1 MKMRRLATLFV
12 CLMVSRGAA
21 AFDHSDWTHLLKRF
35 VATTEDGHST
45 TIDYAGIQK
54 QRAELQDYLSKLAD
68 VEPQQFSAWPTPER
82 LAFLINAYNAWTV
95 ELILEEYPDID
106 SIRDIGGWFGSP
118 WKQAIAPLLGKKR
131 TLDEIEHGMIRGS
144 GEFDEPR
151 IHFAVNCASIGC
163 PALRREAYVADD
175 LEAQLE
181 AQTRDFLSD
190 RSRNAWRDDALYVSP
205 IFKWYGEDFEAG
217 WRGTDSLVEFLA
229 RYADALGLSQDQKQ
243 ALLDGKATI
252 RYTDYDWRL
261 NDDRHPED

>member
-1 MKMRRLATLFV
+1 MNMRHLLTLLL
-12 CLMVSRGAA
+12 CLTLSRGVV
-21 AFDHSDWTHLLKRF
+21 AFDHGDWTQLLQRF
-35 VATTEDGHST
+35 VASTEDGHST
-45 TIDYAGIQK
+45 TIDYAGIQA
-54 QRAELQDYLSKLAD
+54 QRAELQNYLARLSD
-68 VEPQQFSAWPTPER
+68 VEPQQFSDWPKEER

-131 TLDEIEHGMIRGS
+131 TLDEIEHDMIRGS

-190 RSRNAWRDDALYVSP
+190 RSRNAWRDSALHVSP
-205 IFKWYGEDFEAG
+205 IFKWYREDFEAG
-217 WRGTDSLVEFLA
+217 WRNTDSLAGFLA
-229 RYADALGLSQDQKQ
+229 RYEDALGLSQDQKQ
-243 ALLDGKATI
+243 ALRDGKASI
-252 RYTDYDWRL
+252 RYTKYDWRL
-261 NDDRHPED
+261 NDSRHPVD